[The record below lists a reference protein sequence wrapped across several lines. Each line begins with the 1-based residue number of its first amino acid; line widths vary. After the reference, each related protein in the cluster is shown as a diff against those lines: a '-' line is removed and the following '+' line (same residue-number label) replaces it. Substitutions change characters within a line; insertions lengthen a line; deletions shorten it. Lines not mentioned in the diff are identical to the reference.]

1 MFSIAENIEPTCK
14 SHAGFGQKWKIPQCF
29 LKDRIDPDEICEYVV
44 PLTMFFQFKSL
55 GDLGKSNSALRK
67 KGKNFEFL
75 ILSRHIIK
83 SYEYKYCAT
92 NADK

>member
-1 MFSIAENIEPTCK
+1 
-14 SHAGFGQKWKIPQCF
+14 
-29 LKDRIDPDEICEYVV
+29 
-44 PLTMFFQFKSL
+44 MFFQFKSL

-92 NADK
+92 NADKWNNRQGGHVNMRTWSMINVEPKFSGE